1 MTGLR
6 WQKSSYSEGG
16 ADTCVEVAL
25 DETGTPR
32 LRESAS
38 PGTVVTA
45 SPSALA
51 ALLDLVK
58 SSLRQGS

>member
-25 DETGTPR
+25 DKTGTPQ
-32 LRESAS
+32 LRESDT

-51 ALLDLVK
+51 ALMDRVK
-58 SSLRQGS
+58 SDP